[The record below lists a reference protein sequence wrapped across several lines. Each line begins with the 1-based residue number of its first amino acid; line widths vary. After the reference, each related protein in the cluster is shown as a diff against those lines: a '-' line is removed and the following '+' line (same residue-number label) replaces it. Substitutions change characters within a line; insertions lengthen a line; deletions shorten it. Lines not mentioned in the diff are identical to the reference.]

1 MSQKLT
7 WGTHV
12 LSKSVYDFVTH
23 SPLSSLLE
31 QLESMRI
38 LKEEVQKVLPPELRE
53 HCMLAN
59 YKNNYITISASTA
72 VWATRL
78 KYIAPELLKA
88 LKQKPGLSQLEG
100 IVIKTLKLTH
110 EG

>member
-1 MSQKLT
+1 M
-7 WGTHV
+7 
-12 LSKSVYDFVTH
+12 SKSVYDFVTN

-38 LKEEVQKVLPPELRE
+38 LREEVQKVLPPELRE

-59 YKNNYITISASTA
+59 YKNGYITLSASTA
-72 VWATRL
+72 AWATRL

-100 IVIKTLKLTH
+100 VVIKNLSYNNDY
-110 EG
+110 